1 MDFEVTMKDLFAA
14 YISPLFLVMSIL
26 QMCLDELTEPEEP
39 LQNSLDVFPNFRAV
53 IP

>member
-1 MDFEVTMKDLFAA
+1 MKVLFAA
-14 YISPLFLVMSIL
+14 YTSPLFLLMSIFQL
-26 QMCLDELTEPEEP
+26 CLDELTEPEEP